1 MSVRIHSERPD
12 RRDQTRRRVDGDEV
26 SSGWSGNR
34 SWWNRRGRRRTDCN
48 ACRPSRKGC
57 RRRLRAEDPRAA
69 ELIFLRSLREP
80 RWRSGSRKPAN
91 QTIASWIPQNCARP
105 GLSKEHAGKVAAL
118 PPLRA
123 YGAAGLQARAQ
134 KGFVPES
141 RQLQIAKPPLGWI
154 TPRIFSGSASRR
166 LRFAIDWRRTPPTRG
181 RCGVK
186 AALYLFEE
194 IALTLRD
201 DCHASRCARR
211 KDGCPGLRAR
221 IRGQVDDHRPH

>member
-80 RWRSGSRKPAN
+80 RWRSGLRKPAN
-91 QTIASWIPQNCARP
+91 QTIAVLDS
-105 GLSKEHAGKVAAL
+105 SKLRAPDVQKEQAGRVAAA

-123 YGAAGLQARAQ
+123 YGAAA
-134 KGFVPES
+134 E
-141 RQLQIAKPPLGWI
+141 
-154 TPRIFSGSASRR
+154 
-166 LRFAIDWRRTPPTRG
+166 
-181 RCGVK
+181 
-186 AALYLFEE
+186 
-194 IALTLRD
+194 
-201 DCHASRCARR
+201 R
-211 KDGCPGLRAR
+211 KRVCPGISAAADRDTAVRLDHSTHLFRLCIQETSVCPRLEEDAAHEGPMR
-221 IRGQVDDHRPH
+221 RQRSPLSIRRHCPYLTG